1 MKRPGWVACALI
13 AVLAFPTLAHARGL
27 SVEVWTN
34 RGDEAV
40 YNKGDLLKIGVR
52 ANDDAHLI
60 VYEIDA
66 EGYVNLLFPY
76 QGTGDLVEARQ
87 SYRIPEED
95 AGVDLVVEG
104 PTGQG
109 YIVAIASLDP
119 FQPLPWYLRPYSSQA
134 AALGYEGGPE
144 EEEGVTSEGRI
155 VGDPF
160 VAMERIRRRIVSDY
174 ENPDLFATAYTT
186 YYLHEPV
193 KYPRYLC
200 YDCHRP
206 GYWSW
211 WTGFDPYYTTCSV
224 FTFRVNY
231 SWYWGPGYWFGHVP
245 YYVYNCRPG
254 YGWHGRYWYSGWDG
268 WGYWSSIWGGPLRRY
283 KSPPPPGYMPPDK
296 YKDGTPPGLIA
307 ARDFRRGGNMT
318 LPIGRN
324 DRARDGD
331 TPERI
336 ERGERGVQRQPAGE
350 VRRDDDARRPGD
362 ERGGIQRRPASER
375 PRDEGDVRRPMDRPS
390 PRREPAREP
399 AREPSRE
406 PAREPSRE
414 PAREPSREP
423 AREPSREPEPA
434 PAPAPPSPP
443 APKPRDE
450 ARPMPPRGGSR
461 GGDRGNQIGAS
472 EVRQQRGVQ
481 RGGLKFAGEIKRGAA
496 PVRDGS
502 AYRGPDRSRGAAPRA
517 TRQAYTTP
525 RQVQRSAARMTPT
538 REMRAPRAPSVG
550 SARAQKA
557 PARVQA
563 SKPGAQKSEA
573 RAQKSAPR
581 AQQSSRGNARGD
593 AGRGG
598 RGGR

>member
-13 AVLAFPTLAHARGL
+13 AVLACPTLAHARGL

-40 YNKGDLLKIGVR
+40 YSKGDLLKIGVR

-76 QGTGDLVEARQ
+76 QGTSDLVEARHA
-87 SYRIPEED
+87 YRIPDED
-95 AGVDLVVEG
+95 ADVDLVVEG

-119 FQPLPWYLRPYSSQA
+119 FQPLPWYLRPYSAQA
-134 AALGYEGGPE
+134 ASLGYEGDPE

-160 VAMERIRRRIVSDY
+160 VAMERIRRRIVHDH
-174 ENPDLFATAYTT
+174 ENPDVFATAYTT

-193 KYPRYLC
+193 RYPRYLC

-245 YYVYNCRPG
+245 YFVYNCRPG
-254 YGWHGRYWYSGWDG
+254 YGWHGRHWYSGWDG
-268 WGYWSSIWGGPLRRY
+268 WGYWSSMWGGPLRRY
-283 KSPPPPGYMPPDK
+283 KSPPPPGYLPPDN

-307 ARDFRRGGNMT
+307 ARDFRRGGNMI

-324 DRARDGD
+324 DRARDDDEARDRG
-331 TPERI
+331 TRV
-336 ERGERGVQRQPAGE
+336 ERGDRGVQRQPAGE
-350 VRRDDDARRPGD
+350 VRRDEDARRPGG
-362 ERGGIQRRPASER
+362 ERGTIQRRPASER
-375 PRDEGDVRRPMDRPS
+375 PRDEGNVRRPVGRPS
-390 PRREPAREP
+390 PRPEPARGPAREPEREPAREP

-406 PAREPSRE
+406 P
-414 PAREPSREP
+414 
-423 AREPSREPEPA
+423 EPA
-434 PAPAPPSPP
+434 PTPAPPAPP

-450 ARPMPPRGGSR
+450 ARPTPPRGGSR
-461 GGDRGNQIGAS
+461 GGDRGNRIGVN
-472 EVRQQRGVQ
+472 EVRQERGIQ
-481 RGGLKFAGEIKRGAA
+481 RGGLTFVGERERGAA
-496 PVRDGS
+496 RGRGGS
-502 AYRGPDRSRGAAPRA
+502 AYRSPDRAGSASPRA
-517 TRQAYTTP
+517 TRQAYAPP
-525 RQVQRSAARMTPT
+525 RQIQRGAARMAPT
-538 REMRAPRAPSVG
+538 REMSARRAPQVAP
-550 SARAQKA
+550 ARGQKA
-557 PARVQA
+557 RARVQA
-563 SKPGAQKSEA
+563 SEPRAQESPARVQKAEP
-573 RAQKSAPR
+573 RAQKSSR
-581 AQQSSRGNARGD
+581 ASARGD

-598 RGGR
+598 RGRR